1 MTTGLSEAQPAMI
14 VERHG
19 PVALLR
25 MNEPRTL
32 NALSGPLK
40 QGFIEA
46 VPQIT
51 TDPSVRAIVLT
62 GEGRAF
68 CAGGDIRSMDQ
79 RETVAVRRRMQTT
92 HDWVQ
97 RLLTC
102 EKPILT
108 AVNGVAA
115 GAGFSLALFGDI
127 VCAADDATFKAG
139 FPGLGAAPDLAIAYF
154 LPRAV
159 GATRAKDILLTNEV
173 VPAARGYEM
182 GFVSRLFPAD
192 QLLERTMELATQV
205 ANGPTVS
212 LGLTKRL
219 VARAHELPLEAFLE
233 QEAYAQMTAFGSA
246 DFDEGVKAFREKRKA
261 AFRGL

>member
-1 MTTGLSEAQPAMI
+1 MTTGISEPQPSMI
-14 VERHG
+14 VEARG
-19 PVALLR
+19 AVALLR

-32 NALSGPLK
+32 NALSGSLK
-40 QGFIEA
+40 QGFIDA
-46 VPQIT
+46 VNQVT
-51 TDPSVRAIVLT
+51 SDPGVRAIVLT

-79 RETVAVRRRMQTT
+79 RESVAVRRRMQAS
-92 HDWVQ
+92 HDWVL

-115 GAGFSLALFGDI
+115 GAGFSMALFGDI
-127 VCAADDATFKAG
+127 VCAADNATFKAG

-173 VPAARGYEM
+173 IPAVRAYEM
-182 GFVSRLFPAD
+182 GFVSRIFPAD
-192 QLLERTMELATQV
+192 ELLERTLELATQL
-205 ANGPTVS
+205 AAGPSVS

-233 QEAYAQMTAFGSA
+233 QEAYAQATAFGSR

-261 AFRGL
+261 TFQGL